1 MDQKVAKK
9 PRSIVLL
16 VLPTFLKVSA
26 MSLPEL
32 VFDCHRKNDD
42 VFCDSFNS
50 LMRESNNVWAIFF
63 YFLLFLWKCSLF
75 YGQKLT
81 LAFSQELRFIRIF

>member
-50 LMRESNNVWAIFF
+50 LMRESNNV
-63 YFLLFLWKCSLF
+63 
-75 YGQKLT
+75 
-81 LAFSQELRFIRIF
+81 